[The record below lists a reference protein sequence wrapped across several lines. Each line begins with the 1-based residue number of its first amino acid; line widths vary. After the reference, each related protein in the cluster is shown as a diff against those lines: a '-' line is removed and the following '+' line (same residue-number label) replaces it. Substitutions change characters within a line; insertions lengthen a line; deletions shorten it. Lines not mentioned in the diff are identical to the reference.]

1 MGKKGGINTKHI
13 DFIILDILATAIS
26 LVASFVIRFNG
37 DLDLEKY
44 GDYRYICVG
53 AILAYILLVLFSNI
67 HSGILKRGLLVELWH
82 SVLVNVEIV
91 VCIVVVLF
99 IFKLSAVYSRLMIGM
114 FFVINVL
121 LVFTFRII
129 RKTAIKRDFKKGKN
143 ISNSILVAHV
153 SEIKEFLKMMD
164 ESGTG
169 YYNFIAVVLL
179 GGQDDSRKSGGEELS
194 QLGSKIPVLRKKD
207 LLAFAK
213 ENVINEAFIVG
224 QFSETE
230 DITDLLLSMGISIH
244 MEINGSIGG
253 LSNVNVERYGDYTM
267 LNSSISSGTTGEFLI
282 KRIIDIIVA
291 IIGLIFTGIFFI
303 ILAPII
309 KKQSP
314 GPVFFSQ
321 DRVGKNGNIFRIY
334 KFRSMYMDAEER
346 KKELMAQNEMQGLM
360 FKMENDPRIMPIG
373 KFIRKTSIDEF
384 PQFWNILKGDM
395 SLVGTRPPTVDEYK
409 QYAPHHLSRLAIK
422 PGLTGMWQV
431 SGRSD
436 ITDFEEVVKLDNEY
450 IRNFSLLLDI
460 KIILRTFG
468 VVLGMKGSS

>member
-1 MGKKGGINTKHI
+1 MGKKNGMRAKHI
-13 DFIILDILATAIS
+13 DFILLDIIATAVS
-26 LVASFVIRFNG
+26 LVAAFAIRFGG
-37 DLDLEKY
+37 DNNSKMH

-53 AILAYILLVLFSNI
+53 AIFAYILLMLFTNL
-67 HSGILKRGLLVELWH
+67 HSGILRRGVLIELWR

-91 VCIVVVLF
+91 ICIVVVLF
-99 IFKLSAVYSRLMIGM
+99 MFKASSSYSRLMIGI
-114 FFVINVL
+114 FFVINVT
-121 LVFTFRII
+121 LVFTFRLI
-129 RKTAIKRDFKKGKN
+129 RKNAIIKGFKRGKN
-143 ISNSILVAHV
+143 VSNSILVTHV
-153 SEIKEFLKMMD
+153 SEIQDFMKMMN
-164 ESGTG
+164 EGGTG
-169 YYNFIAVVLL
+169 YYKFIAVVLL
-179 GGQDDSRKSGGEELS
+179 GGSDDSRKSGGEEVSQMGLS
-194 QLGSKIPVLRKKD
+194 IPVLRKKD

-230 DITDLLLSMGISIH
+230 DITDLLLSMGISIN
-244 MEINGSIGG
+244 MEVNGNIGG
-253 LSNVNVERYGDYTM
+253 LANVTVERFGEYTM
-267 LNSSISSGTTGEFLI
+267 LSSTITSGTAGEFLV

-291 IIGLIFTGIFFI
+291 IIGLIFTGIFFV
-303 ILAPII
+303 ILGPII

-450 IRNFSLLLDI
+450 IRNFSLFLDI

-468 VVLGMKGSS
+468 VVVGMKGSS